1 MVFSFFLF
9 QSAGQRPVY
18 PHSQPPAAPVHI
30 TQAPAA
36 PTSLPVVAAA
46 PHSGP
51 QVPLS
56 PGAPIRGTPLTLQR
70 YTVDQAVD

>member
-1 MVFSFFLF
+1 MAFSFFLF
-9 QSAGQRPVY
+9 QSAAQRPVY

-36 PTSLPVVAAA
+36 PTSLPVVAAV

-51 QVPLS
+51 QVYLS
-56 PGAPIRGTPLTLQR
+56 ERGPDTGNPADT
-70 YTVDQAVD
+70 AE